1 MDLAQWM
8 KANRYTDAKLAEEV
22 GVSRPF
28 LTRIRRGERQPSAT
42 ILVRLVSKTN
52 LPAETFLKAA

>member
-1 MDLAQWM
+1 MNLAQWIEE
-8 KANRYTDAKLAEEV
+8 NGYTDARLAEEV

-28 LTRIRRGERQPSAT
+28 LTRIKRGERQPSAKVLLK
-42 ILVRLVSKTN
+42 LVAKTQ